1 MAPIRT
7 IDDMNSFF
15 DRLKECDNWSLHLL
29 KITSSKKLGVLYYAR
44 QISLYPAG
52 KISEVAKYA
61 DEMEF
66 EKLPDP
72 ERFLTCRAV
81 KEAYRIYTRKRN
93 LRIARYI
100 NLEFS
105 MK

>member
-1 MAPIRT
+1 MAKDIRKSLEIKEPDIWRPLADFLT
-7 IDDMNSFF
+7 DM
-15 DRLKECDNWSLHLL
+15 
-29 KITSSKKLGVLYYAR
+29 I
-44 QISLYPAG
+44 
-52 KISEVAKYA
+52 AKYA

-81 KEAYRIYTRKRN
+81 KEAYRIYTRKRI
-93 LRIARYI
+93 LRIVRYI

>member
-1 MAPIRT
+1 MAKDIRKSVEIKET
-7 IDDMNSFF
+7 DIWRPLADFLIDM
-15 DRLKECDNWSLHLL
+15 
-29 KITSSKKLGVLYYAR
+29 I
-44 QISLYPAG
+44 
-52 KISEVAKYA
+52 AKYA

-72 ERFLTCRAV
+72 EKFLTCRAV

-100 NLEFS
+100 NIEFS

>member
-1 MAPIRT
+1 M
-7 IDDMNSFF
+7 
-15 DRLKECDNWSLHLL
+15 
-29 KITSSKKLGVLYYAR
+29 SKLSEAKHHIEVKVDIEDSAR
-44 QISLYPAG
+44 NPES
-52 KISEVAKYA
+52 

-81 KEAYRIYTRKRN
+81 KEAYRIYTMKRN

>member
-1 MAPIRT
+1 MKSIRKYVEIKEPDIWRPLADFLT
-7 IDDMNSFF
+7 DM
-15 DRLKECDNWSLHLL
+15 
-29 KITSSKKLGVLYYAR
+29 I
-44 QISLYPAG
+44 
-52 KISEVAKYA
+52 AKYA

-72 ERFLTCRAV
+72 ERFLTCRAA

-93 LRIARYI
+93 LRIVRYI